1 MKAKKLIGIL
11 SILVILVTCTVV
23 MSHTYSLGPS
33 YTGKTDV
40 SHLQE
45 NPSDYQ
51 NDPEY
56 TDPTGIAGIII
67 DTNLEQTMAAN
78 DVAPIV
84 FDYRG
89 FDTLGESFILL
100 TAVAGSY
107 VILSKHSKKED
118 EQK

>member
-1 MKAKKLIGIL
+1 MKAKQLIGIL
-11 SILVILVTCTVV
+11 SVLVILVTCVVV
-23 MSHTYSLGPS
+23 MQHTYSLGPT

-40 SHLQE
+40 SELQE
-45 NPSDYQ
+45 NPSGYKD
-51 NDPEY
+51 DPEY
-56 TDPTGIAGIII
+56 TDPNGIAGIII

-107 VILSKHSKKED
+107 VILSKHGKKE
-118 EQK
+118 EER